1 MIVVNIFTEDQFFFV
16 SNVFQIPNRSPALI
30 LKIEFQIINQP
41 DAIPLL

>member
-1 MIVVNIFTEDQFFFV
+1 MIVVNIFTEDLFFV
-16 SNVFQIPNRSPALI
+16 SNVFQIPNRCPALI